1 MTIPTENILPFSD
14 ILAAANDNPLGLNL
28 GWLQEMRRASGAL
41 YGNLG
46 LPTVR
51 LEDWKYTN
59 LASLKDTSY
68 RAALETDGHA
78 SVDVLPSIFP
88 MGSPGA
94 RLVFVNGTA
103 RLDLSTPDSLP
114 YGVTLEPLSQVA
126 ERDPAFLKSH
136 MGQVADNKERSLL
149 ALNGAAM
156 NSGFVLHV
164 SKGVTID
171 SPIEIVFIGGIA
183 EEPLAC
189 FPRNLIVLE
198 ENSQADIVVHNV
210 GVGVGAYF
218 VNSVNEVSLAQ
229 SSRLRVFGVQE
240 DALEATNLAT
250 TCVNVSKDARF
261 SNFNLSLGG
270 RMSRHETR
278 VALQGSGADCKID
291 GAYLMRGRQHC
302 DNTLRIDHL
311 VPDTTSDVMFKG
323 VLDDESRA
331 VFQGKIVVHRDAQ
344 RSDGQM
350 HNKTMLL
357 NDGAEI
363 NTKPELEIYADDVK
377 CSHGAASGHVDEMA
391 LFYMRSRGIP
401 DAQARNLLIQSFL
414 AQSLD
419 RVRVDL
425 INDALLEKV
434 TQWLP
439 AACYRQQDWIEK

>member
-1 MTIPTENILPFSD
+1 MTTLTDNILPFSD
-14 ILAAANDNPLGLNL
+14 ILAAASDNPLGQDLN
-28 GWLQEMRRASGAL
+28 WLQNMRNANGAL
-41 YGNLG
+41 YGDMG
-46 LPTVR
+46 LPTIK

-59 LASLKDTSY
+59 LTSLTDTSY
-68 RAALETDGHA
+68 RSAIEADGAA
-78 SVDVLPSIFP
+78 SIDVMPCVFQK
-88 MGSPGA
+88 GNPGA
-94 RLVFVNGTA
+94 RLVFVNGMP

-114 YGVTLEPLSQVA
+114 YGVTLEPLAQVA
-126 ERDPAFLKSH
+126 LRDPAFLESH
-136 MGQVADNKERSLL
+136 MGKVADDKDRSLL

-156 NSGFVLHV
+156 NSGYVLHV
-164 SKGVTID
+164 SKGVVID
-171 SPIEIVFIGGIA
+171 SPIEIVFIGGVA
-183 EEPLAC
+183 EEPLAN

-229 SSRLRVFGVQE
+229 SSRLRMFGVQE
-240 DALEATNLAT
+240 DALEATNVST

-270 RMSRHETR
+270 RLSRHETY
-278 VALQGSGADCKID
+278 VALQGTGADCKID

-311 VPDTTSDVMFKG
+311 VPDTSSDVLFKG

-350 HNKTMLL
+350 HNKSMLL
-357 NDGAEI
+357 SDGAEI
-363 NTKPELEIYADDVK
+363 DTKPELEIYADDVK
-377 CSHGAASGHVDEMA
+377 CSHGAASGHVDETA

-419 RVRVDL
+419 RVTVDL
-425 INDALLEKV
+425 INDALLEKI

-439 AACYRQQDWIEK
+439 ATCYRQQEWIEE